1 MVSAKLAKFF
11 PLYDLQMTYFGS
23 TLKIYKNNI
32 TSAIYVF
39 LPAMLYDSIFKM
51 NLSDTLPDFSAM
63 SLGILTY

>member
-1 MVSAKLAKFF
+1 
-11 PLYDLQMTYFGS
+11 MTYFGS
-23 TLKIYKNNI
+23 ILKIYKKTNI

-39 LPAMLYDSIFKM
+39 LPVMLYDSIFKM